1 VTTAGAAAV
10 VVSAEAAVAVEIAEA
25 AVVEEAAEAEGINQG
40 LPAKTQVK
48 KDIRIISKIIQDV
61 TTQKIKA

>member
-1 VTTAGAAAV
+1 VN
-10 VVSAEAAVAVEIAEA
+10 AEAAAAVEIAEA
-25 AVVEEAAEAEGINQG
+25 AVVEEVVGAEGINQG
-40 LPAKTQVK
+40 FPTKTQVK

>member
-1 VTTAGAAAV
+1 MT
-10 VVSAEAAVAVEIAEA
+10 AEAAAEVVTAEAAAAVEIAEA
-25 AVVEEAAEAEGINQG
+25 AVVEEAAAEGINQG
-40 LPAKTQVK
+40 LPTKTQVK